1 SVTTA
6 RAPHAKNRLL
16 VRPRLPSCPHPHPAP
31 SEYLLTAVFAR
42 PPTVESP
49 LAFIPTALSRSPRI
63 ELSRTIHIR
72 GETRG
77 LVQHVVSAGA
87 PAFLPSSC
95 SRARAPTETTLFVGR
110 TKVRRRGANDRIA
123 NRLDACGIGC
133 YWSVWSRCGWKHPG

>member
-1 SVTTA
+1 
-6 RAPHAKNRLL
+6 
-16 VRPRLPSCPHPHPAP
+16 
-31 SEYLLTAVFAR
+31 
-42 PPTVESP
+42 ESP

-95 SRARAPTETTLFVGR
+95 SRARAPTETTLFVICSTDDRQGREGGKSPESPGR
-110 TKVRRRGANDRIA
+110 TDQRTQLPLRSLLGRYRGCLGDDRVRQVHARPCYRQGYFRRSG
-123 NRLDACGIGC
+123 L
-133 YWSVWSRCGWKHPG
+133 RCRG

>member
-1 SVTTA
+1 
-6 RAPHAKNRLL
+6 
-16 VRPRLPSCPHPHPAP
+16 
-31 SEYLLTAVFAR
+31 YLLTAVFAR

-95 SRARAPTETTLFVGR
+95 SRARAPTATTLFVETTLFVIR
-110 TKVRRRGANDRIA
+110 TLETWKLREGPYVRASTASSRPPRRVFRQAFP
-123 NRLDACGIGC
+123 
-133 YWSVWSRCGWKHPG
+133 WSFCRRCRSRTSCSTS